1 MPPRSF
7 CSSRAPSLIGGSL
20 WSQREGG
27 GCRKERIPLNSG
39 DPAKLPRMLVPLSLH
54 SPCDEV
60 LSGLS
65 VLLRRLRGHSL
76 FAKAVAVLTLPTREL
91 VTCRGSSSRS
101 TMTHFGVRTPPW
113 WTGAPEWT
121 PLRPVVCSYEF
132 APRRPAIE
140 GLCHSWWR
148 RVTFNAGLDLPLGA
162 LRRASNVSF
171 LN

>member
-39 DPAKLPRMLVPLSLH
+39 DPAEPPRMLVPLSLH

-65 VLLRRLRGHSL
+65 VLLRRLRRHSL

-113 WTGAPEWT
+113 WTGAPAALPRGVDAT
-121 PLRPVVCSYEF
+121 TACRMQLRVRPPTTRHRGPLSFVV
-132 APRRPAIE
+132 AAR
-140 GLCHSWWR
+140 
-148 RVTFNAGLDLPLGA
+148 DL
-162 LRRASNVSF
+162 
-171 LN
+171 